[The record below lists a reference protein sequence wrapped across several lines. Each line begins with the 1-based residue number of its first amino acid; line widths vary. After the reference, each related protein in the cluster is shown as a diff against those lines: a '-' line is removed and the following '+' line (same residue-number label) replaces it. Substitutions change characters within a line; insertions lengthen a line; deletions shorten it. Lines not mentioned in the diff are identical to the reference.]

1 MLVLTRKKGQSIKI
15 GDNITIS
22 VMDVDDDKVSI
33 GISAPKDVEIVRTEL
48 LDVKNENITAANN
61 PKNGFDNLKRFL
73 DNQL

>member
-61 PKNGFDNLKRFL
+61 PKNEFDNLKRFL

>member
-22 VMDVDDDKVSI
+22 VMDVDDDKESI

-61 PKNGFDNLKRFL
+61 PKNEFDNLKRFL